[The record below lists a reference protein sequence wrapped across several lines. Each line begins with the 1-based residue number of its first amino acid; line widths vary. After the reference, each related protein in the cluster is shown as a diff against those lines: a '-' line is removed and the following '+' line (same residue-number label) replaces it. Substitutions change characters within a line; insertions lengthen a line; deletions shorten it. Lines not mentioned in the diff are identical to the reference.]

1 MKSNKLKG
9 IKSVLLMSIVILGCS
24 CSKQANDS
32 KMKSEILM
40 LDETGETPSLN
51 AYHEQEEIIQKKKNS
66 NIKIKI
72 IKNATA
78 RMKVKS
84 VKETT
89 QQAKQIVAEYQGY
102 VSDERYANTNH
113 TQENRFTIRIPQK
126 YFDTVIEKI
135 CESAEFMDY
144 KNISTI
150 DVTEEYIDLN
160 ARLKTKLE
168 VKQRYETI
176 LRTNAKTVKDILAT
190 EEKLNQIQEEIEAAQ
205 GRLSY
210 LSSQVVFSTIQ
221 LDLYELVIP
230 KKIPEHYTPGFLNR
244 VQVGLSFGWSLI
256 EYFVLVLF
264 YIWPFLILG
273 MLIFVYFKWI
283 KK

>member
-9 IKSVLLMSIVILGCS
+9 IKSVLLMSILILGCS

-51 AYHEQEEIIQKKKNS
+51 AYREQEEIIQKKKNS

-89 QQAKQIVAEYQGY
+89 QRAKQIVAEYQGY
-102 VSDERYANTNH
+102 VSDERYTNTNH